1 MLPRR
6 FVRSLRVRAL
16 LLPAALALTLFVVG
30 GAQATQGTVV
40 GPGDSI
46 QAAVDA
52 AEQGDTILVYGT
64 HRENVAVQ
72 TDGLTLRGIGATIL
86 PPKVPAVHAC
96 FDPTEVDEAVHGICV
111 VGDID
116 FDSGE
121 VARYVKEV
129 TVSGFTVRG
138 FTGSGLITIGASHA
152 TFKGNV
158 AENNGD
164 AGITDGQSTGT
175 RVVANEASG
184 SRFGIFLLG
193 TQGAEVVAN
202 SAHDNCVGTFAF
214 LGTARTQVAGNVI
227 SHNTRA
233 CPATTDE
240 WPALSGVGVLLIAVT
255 QNTVTANVIN
265 GNLSTGETSFSGG
278 VVVPTVP
285 DTPPATGNTITRNI
299 LVHNDPDLFWDNS
312 GGANLFDHNVCRTSS
327 PADLCG

>member
-1 MLPRR
+1 
-6 FVRSLRVRAL
+6 
-16 LLPAALALTLFVVG
+16 
-30 GAQATQGTVV
+30 V
-40 GPGDSI
+40 GPRDSI

-52 AEQGDTILVYGT
+52 ADPGDTILVYGT

-86 PPKVPAVHAC
+86 PPTVPAVHAC

-111 VGDID
+111 IGDVD

-121 VARYVKEV
+121 VTRYVKDV

-138 FTGSGLITIGASHA
+138 FTGSGLITTGAAHT

-158 AENNGD
+158 VENNAD
-164 AGITDGQSTGT
+164 AGISDAHSTGT
-175 RVVANEASG
+175 RLLWNEASG
-184 SRFGIFLLG
+184 SRFGIFALA
-193 TQGAEVVAN
+193 AEDAEIAAN
-202 SAHDNCVGTFAF
+202 AVHDNCVGAFAF
-214 LGTARTQVAGNVI
+214 LGTTETQIAGNTI

-255 QNTVTANVIN
+255 HNDVTANVIN
-265 GNLSTGETSFSGG
+265 GNLPTGETSFSGG
-278 VVVPTVP
+278 VVLAAVP
-285 DTPPATGNTITRNI
+285 DGPPATNNTITRNI
-299 LVHNDPDLFWDNS
+299 VVHNDPDLFWDDS
-312 GGANLFDHNVCRTSS
+312 GTDNLFDHNVCRTSS